1 MRSYTVPPDIN
12 EKEKIIGGILNINQ
26 FFCLLGGFIL
36 GAVMFV
42 ITFPLFGKFS
52 LVIGGIFA
60 LTGVPFVI
68 IKPKGLT
75 LYEYLKR
82 KQKFK
87 KKAKHLPNIKKDY
100 HW

>member
-26 FFCLLGGFIL
+26 FFWLLGGFIL
-36 GAVMFV
+36 GAVMFI
-42 ITFPLFGKFS
+42 ITFPLLGKFS

-87 KKAKHLPNIKKDY
+87 KKTKHLPNIKKDY